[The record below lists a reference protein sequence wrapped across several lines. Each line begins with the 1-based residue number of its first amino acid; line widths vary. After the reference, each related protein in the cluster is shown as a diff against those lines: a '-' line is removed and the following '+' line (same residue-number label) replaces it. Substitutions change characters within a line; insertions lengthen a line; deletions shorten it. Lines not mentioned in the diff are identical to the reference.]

1 MEHESDDNR
10 EGRIRSALGLARGP
24 LPHVERQWL
33 HVYHEFLAARLS
45 LPFAAQYTGDLA
57 RLRQTI
63 PQVTVIALIDPGE
76 CGESEGDGL
85 VCFAQ
90 DDKEQLRLALVDIEV
105 DVDHANFQ
113 LLDDYWYWF
122 WNWRFDASI

>member
-1 MEHESDDNR
+1 MEYELADNR
-10 EGRIRSALGLARGP
+10 ESRIHAALGIARGP
-24 LPHVERQWL
+24 LPHVERRWL

-45 LPFAAQYTGDLA
+45 LPFTAQYTGDLA

-63 PQVTVIALIDPGE
+63 PQVTVTTLVDPNETGE
-76 CGESEGDGL
+76 HECDGL
-85 VCFAQ
+85 VCLAQ
-90 DDKEQLRLALVDIEV
+90 DGEEQLRLALVDIEV
-105 DVDHANFQ
+105 DVDHVNFQ

>member
-1 MEHESDDNR
+1 MERELADNR
-10 EGRIRSALGLARGP
+10 EGRIGAALGLARGP
-24 LPHVERQWL
+24 LPHVERRWL

-76 CGESEGDGL
+76 SGESEWDGL